1 MAAAAPRWS
10 AALHRVERGIA
21 HGERALIVGLI
32 VVMTTSVFLDAL
44 HRVFAAGEGR
54 SERLLRAILP
64 EAAGGAASIVAPVL
78 LVLVTFAI
86 SYGALATRERALA
99 KASSSPAPS
108 VRTAGRRGVIAAA
121 ITAGLAA
128 FTQALVFVAPNGL
141 VFSQQMSL
149 CFLLWMALAGASLG
163 ARERAHIYFELAGQI
178 WPVRWRRA
186 VERLARVLAAGFT
199 LLLAL
204 LAARH
209 AHGHYR
215 EWVESDGAAGLFEAF
230 PVPRF
235 VIFGFLPLPLV
246 TLAFRFLL
254 FGVRPDEPRDE
265 PPAEPTP
272 EPAVTEP
279 VATR

>member
-1 MAAAAPRWS
+1 MTAPRWS

-21 HGERALIVGLI
+21 AGERALIVVLI
-32 VVMTTSVFLDAL
+32 IVMTASVFLDAL

-54 SERLLRAILP
+54 TAGLLRAILP
-64 EAAGGAASIVAPVL
+64 ESAAVAAPIAAAIL
-78 LVLVTFAI
+78 LVLATFAI
-86 SYGALATRERALA
+86 TYGALATRERVTGSLGG
-99 KASSSPAPS
+99 
-108 VRTAGRRGVIAAA
+108 VGRRMLQAAL
-121 ITAGLAA
+121 ITVGLAA

-163 ARERAHIYFELAGQI
+163 ARERSHIVFELAGHI
-178 WPVRWRRA
+178 WPQKWRRA
-186 VERLARVLAAGFT
+186 VELVARVLAAGFT
-199 LLLAL
+199 LFLAL

-235 VIFGFLPLPLV
+235 TIFGFLPLPLI
-246 TLAFRFLL
+246 TLALRFLM
-254 FGVRPDEPRDE
+254 FGVRSD
-265 PPAEPTP
+265 
-272 EPAVTEP
+272 EPAVETEAP
-279 VATR
+279 R